1 MLDSSEHKVAE
12 QIDMKIK
19 EINDQVLEWCKELMK
34 NWTEEA
40 VGTFK
45 AKQEELERM
54 FVQAG
59 SLIE

>member
-1 MLDSSEHKVAE
+1 
-12 QIDMKIK
+12 MKIK

>member
-1 MLDSSEHKVAE
+1 
-12 QIDMKIK
+12 
-19 EINDQVLEWCKELMK
+19 MK